1 MTAAAVEGAFPVAR
15 AEVVELVAD
24 LPFPI
29 PALPA
34 DLPVE
39 PVAYF
44 ASGCQCGE
52 VTGFAEIGHDVGVV
66 ANRINRQVERE
77 LLALAGSDVQVFV
90 DSGAFS
96 EVAFTGTGFEVV
108 KPITETAWQTI
119 LATYKRLAAVLGD
132 QLHVVAPDRVGS
144 QAVTIERL
152 TRYAADLRELDA
164 MGARVLVP
172 AQKGTMSQ
180 ADFYRAACAIVGVE
194 MVPALPCKKAATT
207 VAEAEAFVAAI
218 QPASIHLLGLGVR
231 NRLAQAFLSAVTE
244 ASPDTLIQM
253 DSCVIAAN
261 SGKTGGQGKGP
272 RRLTLAAA
280 IINRLVG
287 LGRLSADTFTRKRA
301 GVHLAFGGAA

>member
-1 MTAAAVEGAFPVAR
+1 MTAAAVEGAFPVER

-29 PALPA
+29 PAMPA
-34 DLPVE
+34 ELPVE

-66 ANRINRQVERE
+66 ASRINRQVERE

-96 EVAFTGTGFEVV
+96 EVAFTGAGFEVV
-108 KPITETAWQTI
+108 KPITDAAWQKI

-132 QLHVVAPDRVGS
+132 QLHVVAPDQVGS
-144 QAVTIERL
+144 QEVTIERL
-152 TRYAADLRELDA
+152 TRYAADLRELDEL
-164 MGARVLVP
+164 GARVLVP
-172 AQKGTMSQ
+172 VQKGATSQ
-180 ADFYRAACAIVGVE
+180 ADFYRAACAVVGIE
-194 MVPALPCKKAATT
+194 MMPALPCKKAATT
-207 VAEAEAFVAAI
+207 VREAEAFVAEI
-218 QPASIHLLGLGVR
+218 RPASIHLLGLGVR
-231 NRLAQAFLSAVTE
+231 NRLAGAFLSVIAM
-244 ASPDTLIQM
+244 ASPDTLVQM

-261 SGKTGGQGKGP
+261 SGKTSGPGNGP
-272 RRLTLAAA
+272 RRLTLAAQ
-280 IINRLVG
+280 IVNRLVG

-301 GVHLAFGGAA
+301 GVHLAFGGAR